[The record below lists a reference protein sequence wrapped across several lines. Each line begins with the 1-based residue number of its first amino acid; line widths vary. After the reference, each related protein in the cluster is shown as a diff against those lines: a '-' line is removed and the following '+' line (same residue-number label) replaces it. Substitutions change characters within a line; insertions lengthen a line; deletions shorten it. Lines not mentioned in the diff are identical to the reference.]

1 MNNGENEPL
10 ARARVPGELYR
21 LSAGGAA
28 LAVGLVVVSAVL
40 ELGTTHW
47 GLALVA
53 LPLLVANAVVARL
66 AYPQLFGRAV
76 GAVALFLVAIALGGV
91 VAWSGEAAWAGVLH
105 VGAGGAALAASLVL
119 VAAALRG
126 TPLALA
132 RARAW

>member
-1 MNNGENEPL
+1 MSNGENERL
-10 ARARVPGELYR
+10 ASARVPGVLYR
-21 LSAGGAA
+21 LSAAA
-28 LAVGLVVVSAVL
+28 ARVAVGLVVVSAVL

-66 AYPQLFGRAV
+66 AYPQLFAGAVGRGRAV
-76 GAVALFLVAIALGGV
+76 PRRDRTRRCRRLERR
-91 VAWSGEAAWAGVLH
+91 SAWASVLH
-105 VGAGGAALAASLVL
+105 VGAAGAALGASLLL

-132 RARAW
+132 RATT